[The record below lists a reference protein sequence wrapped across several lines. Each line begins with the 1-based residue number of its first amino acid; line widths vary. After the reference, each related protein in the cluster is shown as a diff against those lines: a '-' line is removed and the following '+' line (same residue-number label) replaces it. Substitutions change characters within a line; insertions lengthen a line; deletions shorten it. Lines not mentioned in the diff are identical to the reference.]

1 MYLKKLELPTTDK
14 WNYSIEISSNNDNI
28 FFSIDEKGYLIPI
41 NDIFPKKSKSKF
53 INKSYFKYKLKNFHI
68 IRHNSQNKIHL

>member
-41 NDIFPKKSKSKF
+41 SDFFPKKIK
-53 INKSYFKYKLKNFHI
+53 I
-68 IRHNSQNKIHL
+68 KIH